1 MAASSL
7 TIMALAEL
15 FCPHPAD
22 AVIAGIELKQSISG
36 TINQEYSLAIDLNE
50 SDSEIVASLSLDVSN
65 RNAIIDTLQLPGNL
79 EGIHIDRKKKLA
91 YLANSFSGLQIVDI
105 SDPAHLRILSSLL
118 PPGRAWDITV
128 RGDILFLASAEEGL
142 HLIDISRS
150 DSPTILSQ
158 LKLNQHMILK
168 LEIVDKTIYATTG
181 KKGLLVID
189 ISDTKAPRLVKT
201 LYADM
206 GAWGLLA
213 DKDTLYVSCG
223 RYRLDALDISNRL
236 NPKKIDETPLPGS
249 AWDMAMRDQVLYLPI
264 RNSELVLID
273 TSKPNDLT
281 PLDVPFDLVSPNN
294 IDMQHDRA
302 YISSQTGRLS
312 IIDLTDPR
320 APQLSGTYDLPHHAR
335 NIAISDRVVYVS
347 AGING
352 LQALDLDKLAP
363 AEQIKNLKVKGN
375 LQSILFGD
383 NFFYLATKNDGLYVA
398 ERGPS
403 GEPGAIVAALPL
415 DGYVMDMVR
424 YDDYLFIACSKAGL
438 RVVDISNPTAPTITA
453 PLDIVG
459 NFKDIT
465 IVENRLFLA
474 DYATGI
480 RIVDITNPGTP
491 IEIGQF
497 ELQKLKR
504 LSADD
509 KHLYAATAKSG
520 LYIFDH
526 SAPNSL
532 AQIGNIDLP
541 WPLQSFVN
549 IKQLAIAGQNIYMAG
564 GTAGLL
570 IFDISDRTTPQLT
583 QIINLE
589 GDTQAVTIDSSRI
602 FVSTRQGKLWLL
614 NQAPGNK
621 TRRLAV
627 SDSLGSG
634 INMII
639 DGDKMI
645 LANGIKGLTLLPLPQ
660 IIDISS
666 HPAMMQRADRSGWA
680 TLKIP
685 PQSTPGVYNLIFL
698 QQGEVKEFI
707 GAVKLNDIA
716 E

>member
-22 AVIAGIELKQSISG
+22 AVIAGIELNQRING
-36 TINQEYSLAIDLNE
+36 NVNQEYSLAIDLNE
-50 SDSEIVASLSLDVSN
+50 SDQEIAVSMSLDVSN
-65 RNAIIDTLQLPGNL
+65 RNAIIDTLHLPGNL
-79 EGIHIDRKKKLA
+79 ESIHIDRKKKLA

-128 RGDILFLASAEEGL
+128 SGDILFLASGDEGL

-158 LKLNQHMILK
+158 LKLDQHMILK

-201 LYADM
+201 LYADT

-213 DKDTLYVSCG
+213 DQETLYVSCG
-223 RYRLDALDISNRL
+223 RYRLDALDISKPL

-249 AWDMAMRDQVLYLPI
+249 VWDMAMRDEVLYLPI

-273 TSKPNDLT
+273 ASEPNDLT

-302 YISSQTGRLS
+302 YISSRTGRLS

-320 APQLSGTYDLPHHAR
+320 TPQLIGSYDLPHNAR
-335 NIAISDRVVYVS
+335 NIAISDQTTYVA

-352 LQALDLDKLAP
+352 LQALDIDKFAS
-363 AEQIKNLKVKGN
+363 AEQIKTLKVKGY
-375 LQSILFGD
+375 LQSILFD
-383 NFFYLATKNDGLYVA
+383 DSFFYLATRSDGLYVA
-398 ERGPS
+398 ERDSLGK
-403 GEPGAIVAALPL
+403 PGAVVAALPL

-424 YDDYLFIACSKAGL
+424 YGDRLFIACSKAGL
-438 RVVDISNPTAPTITA
+438 RVVDISNPTTPSITA

-459 NFKDIT
+459 NFKDIAV
-465 IVENRLFLA
+465 VENRLFLA

-497 ELQKLKR
+497 ELQNLKR
-504 LSADD
+504 LTADD
-509 KHLYAATAKSG
+509 KYLYAATAQSG

-532 AQIGNIDLP
+532 AQIGNTDLP
-541 WPLQSFVN
+541 WPLKSFTD
-549 IKQLAIAGQNIYMAG
+549 IKQLAVAGQNIYMAG

-570 IFDISDRTTPQLT
+570 IFDISDRTMPQLT
-583 QIINLE
+583 QIINLD
-589 GDTQAVTIDSSRI
+589 GDTRAVTVDSSRI

-614 NQAPGNK
+614 NQAPDNK

-634 INMII
+634 ASMII
-639 DGDKMI
+639 DGDRMI

-660 IIDISS
+660 IIDT
-666 HPAMMQRADRSGWA
+666 ATMQGADRSGWT

-698 QQGEVKEFI
+698 QQGELKEFI